1 MQWVETYTPEDTLI
15 GLKAVIHNLLIRKS
29 SIQAKFSE
37 VPVCMLSL
45 IKTLLPLFQS
55 SLSDKSTFFTM
66 FLKKKKNSVLC

>member
-45 IKTLLPLFQS
+45 IKNTFTIVLELFEW
-55 SLSDKSTFFTM
+55 
-66 FLKKKKNSVLC
+66 